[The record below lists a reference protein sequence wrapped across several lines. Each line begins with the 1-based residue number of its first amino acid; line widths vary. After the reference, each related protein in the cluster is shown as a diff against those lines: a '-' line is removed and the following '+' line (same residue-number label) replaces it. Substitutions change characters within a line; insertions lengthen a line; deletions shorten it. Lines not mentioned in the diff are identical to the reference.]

1 VATIKDVARLAGVGL
16 GTASRVVSG
25 KGSVSP
31 ATLAKVRTA
40 IEQLDFRPSHAAR
53 TLLSGSS
60 QMIGVYIPVLS
71 GTFYTPILQ
80 IIDNELRAAGLHM
93 VVAFGAG
100 LGGAR
105 QQAIEGIAFLI
116 ERGCDGLILMTNVLH
131 EEDIG
136 ALRFKHERM
145 VVLNHSFDTI
155 AGQCFTVDHT
165 LGGKM
170 AARALLDHGHRQ
182 IAVVAGPASLPDNVV
197 RVNAFL
203 AELHANGVD
212 TGQLWLTERDFS
224 PAGGWSAAKEL
235 MDSKHP
241 CSALFCANDEMA
253 VGALSYF
260 QEAGI
265 RVPHELSV
273 IGYDDT
279 PSAEFS
285 APRLTT
291 VHMPWREMTQ
301 NGINALLN
309 SCYDLQRPVTRG
321 YPVTMTL
328 RASLASLPAAA
339 KPARRRTPA

>member
-1 VATIKDVARLAGVGL
+1 MATIKDVARLAGVGL

-31 ATLAKVRTA
+31 ATLVKVRAA
-40 IEQLDFRPSHAAR
+40 IDELGFRPSHAAR
-53 TLLSGSS
+53 TLLSGNSK
-60 QMIGVYIPVLS
+60 MIGVYIPVLS

-80 IIDNELRAAGLHM
+80 IIDTELRAAGLHM

-105 QQAIEGIAFLI
+105 QQAIEGLAFLV
-116 ERGCDGLILMTNVLH
+116 ERGCDGLILMSNVLL
-131 EEDIG
+131 EEDIA
-136 ALRFKHERM
+136 ALGPRPTPM
-145 VVLNHSFDTI
+145 VVLNHAFDSI

-165 LGGKM
+165 LGGTI
-170 AARALLDHGHRQ
+170 AARTLLEHGHRD
-182 IAVVAGPASLPDNVV
+182 IALVSGPASLPDNVE
-197 RVNAFL
+197 RVEAFKRAL
-203 AELHANGVD
+203 AAGGVD
-212 TGQLWLTERDFS
+212 TGTMWMVEKDFS

-235 MDSKHP
+235 VESGRRCTAM
-241 CSALFCANDEMA
+241 FCANDEMA
-253 VGALSYF
+253 AGALSYL

-285 APRLTT
+285 APRLST

-301 NGINALLN
+301 NGVSELLN
-309 SCYDLQRPVTRG
+309 RCYGLQRPVTRN
-321 YPVTMTL
+321 YPVTMIL
-328 RASLASLPAAA
+328 RASLARADQA
-339 KPARRRTPA
+339 